1 MSFTE
6 QQQLDMLVR
15 DLTSVS
21 FPKAKSEARRRIN
34 ELLDARTRTILIH
47 LKMLP
52 DITYYGKPSSKQKVI
67 QYIKAQFL
75 TTKPNE

>member
-1 MSFTE
+1 MTPTERGKLNMALRAAECEGYLSFIIVCVDS
-6 QQQLDMLVR
+6 LL
-15 DLTSVS
+15 
-21 FPKAKSEARRRIN
+21 EARTK
-34 ELLDARTRTILIH
+34 AILTH